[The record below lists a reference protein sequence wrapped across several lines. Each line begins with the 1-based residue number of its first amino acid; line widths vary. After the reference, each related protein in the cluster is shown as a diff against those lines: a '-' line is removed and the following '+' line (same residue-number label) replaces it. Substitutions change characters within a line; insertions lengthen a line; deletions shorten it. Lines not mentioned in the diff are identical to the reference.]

1 MKTETGVLHF
11 WEASLAWKR
20 VPGFAEGIS
29 VGKLFEILHPLEHQ
43 TVAPNLRAQASDL
56 SDQIVKGRC
65 RRKKTSG
72 SIVLLSTRS
81 KKAGQESE
89 AA

>member
-1 MKTETGVLHF
+1 MKTETGVQQF

-20 VPGFAEGIS
+20 VPGFVEGIS
-29 VGKLFEILHPLEHQ
+29 VGRLFEILHPLEHQ
-43 TVAPNLRAQASDL
+43 TIAPNLRAQAGDL

-65 RRKKTSG
+65 RRKKTG
-72 SIVLLSTRS
+72 GKVVTLSARHN
-81 KKAGQESE
+81 KAGHESK